1 MEPRVPET
9 QAARALL
16 WALLAAA
23 AFGASAA
30 PRDPGRLA
38 WQRDTREC
46 RLAPLRPG
54 AAPCPCSAVP
64 LALRE
69 TLGLAAPLNA
79 LGARELERVPGIG
92 PVRAAAIE
100 RERARGGAFAEV
112 DELTRRVPGLGP
124 KTVDRIRSR
133 LFVTGPDPACGGSRG
148 E

>member
-1 MEPRVPET
+1 MEPRAPET

-23 AFGASAA
+23 ALGSAAA
-30 PRDPGRLA
+30 PRAPGPLG
-38 WQRDTREC
+38 WLRDTGEC
-46 RLAPLRPG
+46 RLEPLRAG
-54 AAPCPCSAVP
+54 LAPCPCGSVP

-69 TLGLAAPLNA
+69 SLGLAAPLNA

-112 DELTRRVPGLGP
+112 DALAQRVPGLGR
-124 KTVDRIRSR
+124 KTVDRIRPR
-133 LFVTGPDPACGGSRG
+133 LFAAGPDPACGGSRG